1 MIKIKKKLK
10 NYNLNKMKF
19 RKKPRTPLE
28 KLNMRKSVL
37 KKISLKKIKK
47 VSKVMNGLKIKI
59 SYKIS
64 M

>member
-1 MIKIKKKLK
+1 MIKIKNKLR
-10 NYNLNKMKF
+10 NCNLNKMKF
-19 RKKPRTPLE
+19 SKKPRTPLE
-28 KLNMRKSVL
+28 KLNMRKLML

-47 VSKVMNGLKIKI
+47 VSKVMKGLKIKI